1 MKTWSGFGLI
11 VLGILMVILKVTG
24 WLDWSWWL
32 IFLPFYFPFAFTL
45 GLLALIFCGMIG
57 VCVVIVI
64 VGLIVGIYEALTE
77 NR

>member
-11 VLGILMVILKVTG
+11 LLGLLMVILKVTG

-32 IFLPFYFPFAFTL
+32 IFLPFYFPFAFTVGVL
-45 GLLALIFCGMIG
+45 ILFLIGALIALA
-57 VCVVIVI
+57 VVVTI
-64 VGLIVGIYEALTE
+64 GLIVGIYEAFTE